1 MSGNDDVMLVS
12 EWEDLTVAQLKE
24 ELVGRG
30 LETTGRKADLVAR
43 LEANDRGM
51 FFQQCQ
57 TFSYSASVCHSLF
70 AHIMKQQKVKRVQ
83 ISWKVC

>member
-51 FFQQCQ
+51 FVS
-57 TFSYSASVCHSLF
+57 T
-70 AHIMKQQKVKRVQ
+70 MP
-83 ISWKVC
+83 

>member
-51 FFQQCQ
+51 FVSTMPN
-57 TFSYSASVCHSLF
+57 TFRLYLRLSQSACKHMLKSYDML
-70 AHIMKQQKVKRVQ
+70 R
-83 ISWKVC
+83 